1 MTKEMKKSTRKSLFL
16 VLIILMFISIL
27 IQKTFV
33 SAEENLGQ
41 IDVLALDADKNP
53 VVGVEISIQND
64 QTTVLLTTNEMG
76 VASTGK
82 TLQFDTYS
90 VKVVK
95 VPEDYENANNDEV
108 ELVLPYF
115 IENNS
120 ELQTTVL
127 YQPKF
132 RKIIEPTTEP
142 TGDASSDIDKKTEPT
157 GKDDK
162 PVTDDL
168 SKDPK
173 IYLIAG
179 SISVAVIIVLLLVT
193 RQKQDNDKEISN
205 KKKV

>member
-142 TGDASSDIDKKTEPT
+142 TG
-157 GKDDK
+157 KDDK

-193 RQKQDNDKEISN
+193 RQKQDNDKEITN